1 MLRRPR
7 DERGFTLPEILVAV
21 TILGIIIVPLAA
33 SMVVG
38 IRTTS
43 DAQQRL
49 VEARGEQLTA
59 AYFPSDVASAD
70 TIVPN
75 DPSPCGGTGPT
86 VVVSFDWADD
96 VSPTNEV
103 SYVVP
108 SGSTDLYRKSC
119 QGGTLKTTNLLA
131 SGISGTPTVTCSP
144 NADCTSATSATIAV
158 TGQSG
163 WQYSVTGT
171 RRSS

>member
-1 MLRRPR
+1 MQRRTHK
-7 DERGFTLPEILVAV
+7 DHGFTLPELLVAV
-21 TILGIIIVPLAA
+21 TVLGIIILPLAA
-33 SMVVG
+33 SMIVG
-38 IRTTS
+38 FRTTG

-59 AYFPSDVASAD
+59 NYFPSDVASAD
-70 TIVPN
+70 SIVPS
-75 DPSPCGGTGPT
+75 DSSPCGGSGPT

-108 SGSTDLYRKSC
+108 TGSTDMYRKTC
-119 QGGTLKTTNLLA
+119 RGGVLKTTNLLA
-131 SGISGTPTVTCSP
+131 SGIASTPTVTCSP
-144 NADCTSATSATIAV
+144 NADCTAATSATITVA
-158 TGQSG
+158 GQSG